1 MFTQQPTMHAN
12 HSEESAILFVK
23 RRPDD
28 KINWSR
34 FTPAPSVHLKFVQ
47 EEDNRGQIKK
57 LCLKLRLPMFF
68 SSIIVVNTVVN
79 QWTRSAIRTN
89 NYRHLA
95 GTQID
100 PSRSEILSAT
110 PLYSTA
116 RA

>member
-1 MFTQQPTMHAN
+1 MSQTKATC
-12 HSEESAILFVK
+12 V
-23 RRPDD
+23 
-28 KINWSR
+28 
-34 FTPAPSVHLKFVQ
+34 
-47 EEDNRGQIKK
+47 
-57 LCLKLRLPMFF
+57 F
-68 SSIIVVNTVVN
+68 SSITVVNTVVN
-79 QWTRSAIRTN
+79 QWTRSAIRTK